1 MKKDGA
7 TSSTGKTEQ
16 VLSKLQTQ
24 SKPMTYDIELAE
36 TKGLA
41 ENGHLSETFDQVYT
55 MYRKVFENY
64 LIGQLDISDFDQKL
78 QDSSLGYSPVE
89 ESEQTIYQKDS
100 SLDTTYIYLR
110 NNLHIE
116 RLSTE
121 ELEIFRNLKGDPEF
135 LENDKLK
142 AIVES
147 SYPKVIPL
155 YDREDKELE
164 TSYDPSGNPS
174 VLNRALVFEVAYKVD
189 FDGQGN
195 IIDRENEAAKK
206 EYLETIIIPEM
217 TAAFSHKLGDVPVAV
232 LINDVI

>member
-1 MKKDGA
+1 MNRRRGLFVLVIVIVVAIIAWVLFLNGGNEVKKDGA

-110 NNLHIE
+110 
-116 RLSTE
+116 
-121 ELEIFRNLKGDPEF
+121 
-135 LENDKLK
+135 
-142 AIVES
+142 
-147 SYPKVIPL
+147 
-155 YDREDKELE
+155 
-164 TSYDPSGNPS
+164 
-174 VLNRALVFEVAYKVD
+174 
-189 FDGQGN
+189 
-195 IIDRENEAAKK
+195 
-206 EYLETIIIPEM
+206 
-217 TAAFSHKLGDVPVAV
+217 
-232 LINDVI
+232 